1 MSTTFS
7 FAAKQINLYF
17 ATPVFI
23 AGIVGNILNIIV
35 FLSLRTFRQSSCAFY
50 LMIMSICNV
59 FNLVFGLLPI
69 SLSGLSL
76 PDGTLASVFY
86 CKFWAYF
93 VVGCIQTSMTCLC
106 LATIDQ
112 YFATCSRPRFQQLC
126 NIKLAQRIVIITITI
141 WMLHEI
147 PYLVFYN
154 HVVSPTTSR
163 LSCADTNPVFEQY
176 RIYFISLVLI
186 GYLPVVIVALFGL
199 MAYRNVQQI
208 AYRTV
213 PLVRRRLD
221 KQLTVIVLVQVV
233 INIFT
238 TLPYTTV
245 SAISLNKSLTADPV
259 IQAKIQFAMMI
270 TRIFAYMTYA
280 VSI

>member
-1 MSTTFS
+1 
-7 FAAKQINLYF
+7 
-17 ATPVFI
+17 
-23 AGIVGNILNIIV
+23 
-35 FLSLRTFRQSSCAFY
+35 
-50 LMIMSICNV
+50 
-59 FNLVFGLLPI
+59 
-69 SLSGLSL
+69 
-76 PDGTLASVFY
+76 
-86 CKFWAYF
+86 
-93 VVGCIQTSMTCLC
+93 
-106 LATIDQ
+106 
-112 YFATCSRPRFQQLC
+112 
-126 NIKLAQRIVIITITI
+126 
-141 WMLHEI
+141 
-147 PYLVFYN
+147 
-154 HVVSPTTSR
+154 
-163 LSCADTNPVFEQY
+163 
-176 RIYFISLVLI
+176 
-186 GYLPVVIVALFGL
+186 

-259 IQAKIQFAMMI
+259 IKAKIQFAMMI